1 MAPLRL
7 PTGPTRWVL
16 LAAVLLALV
25 AVALTVPVPT
35 PLELRDRVA
44 ALGTWAPLTFLLVH
58 TLATTAPIPRTAFSL
73 SAGLLFGPWLGMALC
88 LVASVA
94 SAAAGFAISRRLGGR
109 AVRRLGPGRV
119 RMLEER
125 LSSRGLLAVISAR
138 FVPFIPFAPLNYT
151 FGVTSVRWRHYLVG
165 TAIGLVPGTSA
176 VVLFGDAVT
185 GSLSPSLLA
194 VFAVSGTLGVIGV
207 ALCARTPV
215 APARKERAPD
225 ERAEPDEA

>member
-7 PTGPTRWVL
+7 TSGRGRWYL

-25 AVALTVPVPT
+25 VVAVTVPLPT

-44 ALGTWAPLTFLLVH
+44 ALGGWAPLAFLGVH
-58 TLATTAPIPRTAFSL
+58 VVVTTAPVPRTAFSL
-73 SAGLLFGPWLGMALC
+73 CAGLLFGPWLGLVLC

-109 AVRRLGPGRV
+109 AVRHLGPGRV

-125 LSSRGLLAVISAR
+125 LSSRGLLAVVSAR

-151 FGVTSVRWRHYLVG
+151 FGVTSVRWWHYLVG
-165 TAIGLVPGTSA
+165 TAIGLVPGTAA

-185 GSLSPSLLA
+185 GSLSP
-194 VFAVSGTLGVIGV
+194 GTLVIFLISGSLGLLGV
-207 ALCARTPV
+207 AFCARTP
-215 APARKERAPD
+215 APES
-225 ERAEPDEA
+225 

>member
-7 PTGPTRWVL
+7 SSGPARWFV

-25 AVALTVPVPT
+25 VLALTVPVPT

-44 ALGTWAPLTFLLVH
+44 ALGAWAPMAFLLVH
-58 TLATTAPIPRTAFSL
+58 TVAATTPVPRTAFSL
-73 SAGLLFGPWLGMALC
+73 SAGLLFGPWTGLTLC
-88 LVASVA
+88 LVASVV

-109 AVRRLGPGRV
+109 AVERLGPGRV

-125 LSSRGLLAVISAR
+125 LSSRGLLAVVSAR

-176 VVLFGDAVT
+176 VVLLGDAAT
-185 GSLSPSLLA
+185 GSVSPSMLA
-194 VFAVSGTLGVIGV
+194 VFVVSGTLGVIGV
-207 ALCARTPV
+207 ALCARTP
-215 APARKERAPD
+215 AAD
-225 ERAEPDEA
+225 TAEEA

>member
-1 MAPLRL
+1 VAPLR
-7 PTGPTRWVL
+7 PPSGPARWFL

-25 AVALTVPVPT
+25 AVALTVPLPT

-44 ALGTWAPLTFLLVH
+44 ALGTWAPMTFLLVH
-58 TLATTAPIPRTAFSL
+58 TLATTTPVPRTAFSL
-73 SAGLLFGPWLGMALC
+73 SAGLLFGPWLGVALC
-88 LVASVA
+88 LVASVV
-94 SAAAGFAISRRLGGR
+94 SAAAGFVVSRRLGGR
-109 AVRRLGPGRV
+109 AARRLGPGRV

-151 FGVTSVRWRHYLVG
+151 FGVTNVRWRHYLVG

-194 VFAVSGTLGVIGV
+194 VFAVSGTLGAIGV

-215 APARKERAPD
+215 GPVG
-225 ERAEPDEA
+225 PDEA